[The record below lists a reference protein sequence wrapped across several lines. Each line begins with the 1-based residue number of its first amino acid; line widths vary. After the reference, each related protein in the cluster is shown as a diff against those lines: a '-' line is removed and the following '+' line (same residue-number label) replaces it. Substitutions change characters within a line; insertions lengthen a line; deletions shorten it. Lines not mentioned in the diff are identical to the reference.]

1 MEMIEVR
8 KAVLKDI
15 DRVYELV
22 NQYADEELLLPR
34 TRESLII
41 NIQSIFVAEE
51 GEEVLGVACL
61 AVLGQDM
68 AEIRSLAVDGK
79 AQGRGIGKILVEK
92 IVGETKKLGISK
104 LISLTYQVAFF
115 KKCGFD
121 IIQKK
126 EMPQKVWTDCIH
138 CPKFPACDEVAMA
151 IAF

>member
-1 MEMIEVR
+1 MIEVR

-41 NIQSIFVAEE
+41 NIQSIFVVEE
-51 GEEVLGVACL
+51 KGEVLGVACL
-61 AVLGQDM
+61 AILDQDM
-68 AEIRSLAVDGK
+68 AEVRSLAVDEK
-79 AQGRGIGKILVEK
+79 AQGRGIGKILVSK
-92 IVGETKKLGISK
+92 IVEETQKLGISK
-104 LISLTYQVAFF
+104 LISLTYQIAFF
-115 KKCGFD
+115 EKCGFQ
-121 IIQKK
+121 IIQKE

-151 IAF
+151 ISFK

>member
-1 MEMIEVR
+1 MIEVR

>member
-1 MEMIEVR
+1 MIAVR

-15 DRVYELV
+15 DKVYELV

-51 GEEVLGVACL
+51 KDEVLGVACL
-61 AVLGQDM
+61 AVLGHDM
-68 AEIRSLAVDGK
+68 AEIRSLAVDEK
-79 AQGRGIGKILVEK
+79 AQGRGIGKILVSK
-92 IVGETKKLGISK
+92 IIEETKKIGISK

-115 KKCGFD
+115 KKCGFE
-121 IIQKK
+121 IIRKE

-151 IAF
+151 ITF